1 MGYGGLIWAEDT
13 IKVRFIAVC
22 NGFDI
27 HTESVYIAID
37 ELMNKRINVILPTT
51 TVAVLD
57 KVASKGKRS
66 ILIDRAIRHYVKTRS
81 QQNLRE
87 RLKQEALA
95 NAERDLQM
103 AAEWFPLE
111 EEAWQ
116 LAPGGKK
123 DK

>member
-1 MGYGGLIWAEDT
+1 
-13 IKVRFIAVC
+13 
-22 NGFDI
+22 
-27 HTESVYIAID
+27 
-37 ELMNKRINVILPTT
+37 MNKRINVILPTT

-57 KVASKGKRS
+57 KVATKGNRS
-66 ILIDRAIRHYVKTRS
+66 ALIDRAIRHYVKTQS

-111 EEAWQ
+111 EEAWRSAQ
-116 LAPGGKK
+116 GSKK
-123 DK
+123 KR

>member
-1 MGYGGLIWAEDT
+1 MST
-13 IKVRFIAVC
+13 
-22 NGFDI
+22 
-27 HTESVYIAID
+27 
-37 ELMNKRINVILPTT
+37 NKRINVILPTA

-57 KVASKGKRS
+57 RVAARGNRS
-66 ILIDRAIRHYVKTRS
+66 ALIDRAIRHYVQTQS
-81 QQNLRE
+81 QQNLRQ

-116 LAPGGKK
+116 VTQGRKRKK
-123 DK
+123 

>member
-1 MGYGGLIWAEDT
+1 
-13 IKVRFIAVC
+13 
-22 NGFDI
+22 
-27 HTESVYIAID
+27 
-37 ELMNKRINVILPTT
+37 MNKRINVILPTT

-57 KVASKGKRS
+57 KVATKGNRS
-66 ILIDRAIRHYVKTRS
+66 ALIDRAIRHYVKTQS

-95 NAERDLQM
+95 NAERDLHM

-116 LAPGGKK
+116 SAHSQKK
-123 DK
+123 KK